1 MTAVGTEQ
9 EYAEPYLRGVLA
21 TAGLDVEYTRG
32 EANTLYYNRDGR
44 EVGVLDFVG
53 GYGSTLLGH
62 SHPELIEY
70 ARELLAGQTPIHA
83 QFSRHPYANRVAAQ
97 LNRILRRELDSEENY
112 YAIFANSGAEAIEAG
127 MKHAELER
135 FSRIAGLRAEIEAN
149 VAMARAAV
157 EGGRA
162 RAEDIDA
169 VVAAVNEHNQPLFDS
184 TPLFLTPVG
193 SFHGKLAGS
202 VQLTYNP
209 VYRTVF
215 SALAAQARFVPV
227 HEPGALDEIV
237 AAERRDLHD
246 LEIADDQVRVV
257 SRPFPVFCAL
267 VLEPILGEGGIHEL
281 PVEFAK
287 DVNRVATDLGI
298 PVVIDEIQAGMG
310 RTGAFLSSSHLGLRG
325 DYYAMAKSL
334 GGGIAKA
341 AVLLVRESRY
351 QRDFEMMHSS
361 TFAKDS
367 FSCLIAEKVLTILE
381 ANDGEVYRT
390 VARRGTELL
399 NALHALQAEFPTVIA
414 EVRGRGL
421 MAGLEFVNQ
430 AESPSRV
437 LRELDGG
444 GFFGYYVSGFLLR
457 EYNIRTF
464 PTSSAV
470 YTLRFEP
477 SVHLDTSEI
486 NRLVTALREVCREI
500 RDADGRR
507 LAAIA

>member
-1 MTAVGTEQ
+1 MTTIENTQ
-9 EYAEPYLRGVLA
+9 DYAEPYLLGVLA

-32 EANTLYYNRDGR
+32 EADTLYYRKDGQ
-44 EVGVLDFVG
+44 EIAVLDFVG

-62 SHPELIEY
+62 SNPELIEH

-83 QFSRHPYANRVAAQ
+83 QFSRHSYANRVVFQ
-97 LNRILRRELDSEENY
+97 LNSIIRRELGDDENY
-112 YAIFANSGAEAIEAG
+112 FAIFANSGAEAIEAA
-127 MKHAELER
+127 MKHAEFER
-135 FSRIAGLRAEIEAN
+135 FARIAGLRAELEAN
-149 VAMARAAV
+149 VEAARAAV
-157 EGGRA
+157 ADGRA
-162 RAEDIDA
+162 SGDIEA
-169 VVAAVNEHNQPLFDS
+169 LVAAATPHNDALFAS
-184 TPLFLTPVG
+184 TPLFLSPVG

-209 VYRTVF
+209 IYRSVF
-215 SALAAQARFVPV
+215 SALAAQARFVPMDQ
-227 HEPGALDEIV
+227 PGALDEIV

-246 LEIADDQVRVV
+246 LEIADGQVRVTP
-257 SRPFPVFCAL
+257 RAFPVFCAL
-267 VLEPILGEGGIHEL
+267 VLEPILGEGGIHEV

-287 DVNRVATDLGI
+287 DVNRVAADLGI
-298 PVVIDEIQAGMG
+298 PVVVDEIQAGMG

-351 QRDFEMMHSS
+351 LRDFEMMHSS

-367 FSCLIAEKVLTILE
+367 FSCLMAEKVLTMLE

-390 VARRGTELL
+390 AAQRGSELL
-399 NALHALQAEFPTVIA
+399 TALRGLRAEFPTVIA
-414 EVRGRGL
+414 DVRGRGL
-421 MAGLEFVNQ
+421 MAGLEFANL
-430 AESPSRV
+430 AESASPV
-437 LRELDGG
+437 LRELDGS

-457 EYNIRTF
+457 EHNIRTF

-477 SVHLDTSEI
+477 SVHLTMSEI
-486 NRLVTALREVCREI
+486 ERLIVALRDVCREI
-500 RDADGRR
+500 RDADGAR
-507 LAAIA
+507 LAPIA